1 MKQIVVKAVVTW
13 SSYHPTVEA
22 LGYRR
27 CLSIPTGP
35 TTRVLLDEPESHT
48 NDTKKSIGG
57 KSILTTDQS
66 ELNKK

>member
-1 MKQIVVKAVVTW
+1 M
-13 SSYHPTVEA
+13 E
-22 LGYRR
+22 
-27 CLSIPTGP
+27 
-35 TTRVLLDEPESHT
+35 EPESRT